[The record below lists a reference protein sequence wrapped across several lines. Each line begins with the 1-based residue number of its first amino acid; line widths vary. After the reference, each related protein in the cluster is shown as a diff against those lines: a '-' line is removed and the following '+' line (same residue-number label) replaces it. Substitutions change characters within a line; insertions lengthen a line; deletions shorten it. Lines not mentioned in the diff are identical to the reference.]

1 MCTRRGDR
9 GSAIPRATSRR
20 FLEVGYR
27 AAKPETITHL
37 ARFTGAIYSSFSSE
51 QDLVPGLPTK
61 RIANYANRAQKTL
74 ARSSD
79 PSNSWM
85 HWWRT

>member
-1 MCTRRGDR
+1 VGTVH
-9 GSAIPRATSRR
+9 SAIPRADSRR
-20 FLEVGYR
+20 FLDVGYR
-27 AAKPETITHL
+27 AAKLETITHL
-37 ARFTGAIYSSFSSE
+37 AGFVKGTIYSSFPSE
-51 QDLVPGLPTK
+51 QDLVSELPTK
-61 RIANYANRAQKTL
+61 RIAHYVNCVQKTL